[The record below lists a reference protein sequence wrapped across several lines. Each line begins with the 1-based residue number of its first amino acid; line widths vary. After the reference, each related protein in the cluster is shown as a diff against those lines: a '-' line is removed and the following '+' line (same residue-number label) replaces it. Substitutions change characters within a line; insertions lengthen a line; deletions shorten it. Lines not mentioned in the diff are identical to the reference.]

1 MTATATTNCRRFT
14 RDADRAILGG
24 VFAGLARH
32 FGFNLCVT
40 RLLAVIAFF
49 AAFPFMVFA
58 YIAAV
63 LLVPSESWRDEYV
76 VERVI
81 RRCRRHR
88 SRRASRRERRDAE
101 QEARREATEEVRRRA
116 RSLEERLARIE
127 KHVTSKRYQLDE
139 EFRNL

>member
-1 MTATATTNCRRFT
+1 MTATATTHCRRFT
-14 RDADRAILGG
+14 RDADRAMLGG

-40 RLLAVIAFF
+40 RFLAVIAFF

-58 YIAAV
+58 YIAVV
-63 LLVPSESWRDEYV
+63 LLVPSESWREEVV

-81 RRCRRHR
+81 RR
-88 SRRASRRERRDAE
+88 SRRRQSRRERRRERHEAE
-101 QEARREATEEVRRRA
+101 QTARSEAAEEVRERA

-127 KHVTSKRYQLDE
+127 KYVTSKRYQLDE